1 MLLSKLNKIAT
12 VILAVL
18 SFSWLLKKQ
27 GKAEAENEKLKD
39 TISVIKEQRDN
50 PVYSVD
56 DARRLFKKIR
66 NKQ

>member
-27 GKAEAENEKLKD
+27 GRAEAENEKLKD
-39 TISVIKEQRDN
+39 TVSVIKKQRDN
-50 PVYSVD
+50 PIYSVD
-56 DARRLFKKIR
+56 DARRLFKEIR